1 MKNACKR
8 LMQDAVEC
16 NYHLK
21 VTYTD
26 DNETAYKNGFDVEKA
41 YEATKD
47 CDQGILWIIPTV
59 KTVNGNKEI
68 IRRPLY
74 THIYPSP
81 YSWAF
86 IVHGNDPDELIA
98 DHTTNCFIDR
108 WSNETDYGQSN
119 MSKEF
124 KEKEFLI

>member
-1 MKNACKR
+1 MRNACKR
-8 LMQDAVEC
+8 LMKDEVEC

-68 IRRPLY
+68 SRYSQNNIPPY
-74 THIYPSP
+74 

-86 IVHGNDPDELIA
+86 ILHGNDPDELIA

-108 WSNETDYGQSN
+108 WSNETDYGQLN

-124 KEKEFLI
+124 KEKEFLV

>member
-1 MKNACKR
+1 
-8 LMQDAVEC
+8 MQDAVEC
-16 NYHLK
+16 NYYLK
-21 VTYTD
+21 VTYTE
-26 DNETAYKNGFDVEKA
+26 DNETAYPKGFDVEKA
-41 YEATKD
+41 YEATQD
-47 CDQGILWIIPTV
+47 CDQGILWIIPST

-68 IRRPLY
+68 SRYSQNNIPPY
-74 THIYPSP
+74 

-86 IVHGNDPDELIA
+86 ILHGNDPDELIS